1 MFGNLKRN
9 IYRDLQYVI
18 LYIYHTQ
25 RLHIR
30 NHKLLASE
38 ALSQEISID
47 EDKVSTLLRS
57 WIQRN
62 LMYRSLR
69 ISTLYSAIQT
79 EEYNS
84 VYANNENPTSRITF
98 SNSLTFRLRL
108 IDLRKLLGSSIQRNL
123 LTSFE
128 FRGST
133 LSIHRDD
140 LLCAKNLRDKF
151 SHNFRTTL
159 WSSNSRGLIHNWSM
173 HKHTCWIID
182 SKWISRPSSDGE
194 CEDERIAKRST
205 HNWQQRSV
213 HFILAQHVLIVNSH
227 LRQRASRGNSFCQ
240 WSDETRENWR
250 R

>member
-1 MFGNLKRN
+1 MFRILKRN

-18 LYIYHTQ
+18 LYIYHAR

-30 NHKLLASE
+30 NHKLLISE
-38 ALSQEISID
+38 ALSQAISID

-57 WIQRN
+57 WIQWNLVYHSLNTIQFQHYTVLFKLRN
-62 LMYRSLR
+62 
-69 ISTLYSAIQT
+69 IILYTRTTKS
-79 EEYNS
+79 
-84 VYANNENPTSRITF
+84 PTSRITF
-98 SNSLTFRLRL
+98 SNSLAFRLRL
-108 IDLRKLLGSSIQRNL
+108 IDLRNLLGSSIQRNL

-133 LSIHRDD
+133 LSIHHDN
-140 LLCAKNLRDKF
+140 LLYAKNLRDKF

-159 WSSNSRGLIHNWSM
+159 WSSNSQGLIHNWSM

-240 WSDETRENWR
+240 WSDETREN
-250 R
+250 